1 MHLFYRLNS
10 QKRDFSAE
18 IYIELFKK
26 FIYNMYYREVLQ
38 SEVYSSVILTN
49 AYIHVT
55 VLVYM
60 LPDKKQKIFITL

>member
-1 MHLFYRLNS
+1 
-10 QKRDFSAE
+10 
-18 IYIELFKK
+18 
-26 FIYNMYYREVLQ
+26 MYYREVLQ